1 MQIVVPTTP
10 AQIFHLLRRQTIRD
24 VRKPL
29 IVFSPKSLLRHKLAV
44 STLEELAGGTFQ
56 TVIDELDDLD
66 KKQVTR
72 LVMCSGKVYY
82 ELLEKR
88 REQELDDVA
97 IIRIEQ
103 LYPYD
108 EEAVNAILA
117 SYPNLK
123 EVRWCQEEPKNQ
135 GAWYNCQ
142 HRFYQ
147 SCRMVN
153 PAIEL
158 EFAGRKPSAS
168 PAAGYMALH
177 VREQEALINDA
188 LGLTDSAVNK

>member
-1 MQIVVPTTP
+1 
-10 AQIFHLLRRQTIRD
+10 
-24 VRKPL
+24 RKPL
-29 IVFSPKSLLRHKLAV
+29 VVFTPKSLLRHKLAV
-44 STLEELAGGTFQ
+44 SSLDELAQGSFA
-56 TVIDELDDLD
+56 TVIDELDNLD
-66 KKQVTR
+66 KKSVTR

-88 REQELDDVA
+88 REQNLDHVA

-108 EEAVNAILA
+108 EEAINAVLS
-117 SYPNLK
+117 SYPNVK
-123 EVRWCQEEPKNQ
+123 DIRWCQEEPKNQ

-147 SCRMVN
+147 SSHTTH
-153 PAIEL
+153 PKATL
-158 EFAGRKPSAS
+158 AFSGRKPSAS

-177 VREQEALINDA
+177 VREQQELLNDA
-188 LGLTDSAVNK
+188 LGLAQSDNT